1 MTKIIM
7 VCIGCV
13 CMMLFCV
20 HLVAQST
27 PFTYQGQLKDGAN
40 PANGTY
46 DLCFLLFTAA
56 SEGEASNPIYVD
68 DLAVANGLFSAE
80 LDFGSSWF
88 KGSDRWLEISVRPG
102 SVSNADRSGYT
113 KLVPRQ
119 KITAGPYALY
129 SHDSARLGGQ
139 TSASF
144 APASHFHDAADV
156 ISGELPDARVSN
168 ALTISDSG
176 SVDGGAIKTGTI
188 SPARLDST
196 VTLDWEVSD
205 MIDDHCDISNAHH
218 TWPLTDAEIPNDITI
233 SSSGSVDGGAIKTG
247 TISPARLDST
257 VAFDGEVNNMI
268 DAHRGISNAHHPWPL
283 TDANIPDSIARDS
296 EVMTIVLANDGSGS
310 GLDADLLDG
319 KHASAFMP
327 AATDNWVNTTG
338 DTMTGILNITGT
350 NVGLR
355 VTRTSSDESAVK
367 GTALRY
373 GGHFLASSNTGCGI
387 YGGATSSSG
396 DTYGGCFVASSNAG
410 RGIYGSAT
418 SSSGETYGGYFVAS
432 SNAGRGIYGSATS
445 TSGITYGGYFEAA
458 SNEGRGICGKA
469 TSTSGNTIGG
479 YFVASSNAGRGIYGW
494 ASSSSGTTYG
504 GYFMAESNTGH
515 GIYGVASSSSGD
527 TYGGVFLNFSTNGSG
542 IYARAEATSGVNFG
556 VRGSTNSP
564 TGYAAYFTGAA
575 GSANFFQRKVGIGRT
590 VTTNMLEV
598 EGAASKSTAG
608 NWLAN
613 SDARIKTDVK
623 NIENA
628 LETLEK
634 VRLVDFEYTKEYLAE
649 HPEIEPRRYMNVIAQ
664 EFAEVF
670 PDYVKDSGET
680 LADGGEILQVDAYP
694 LTIYAAAAIQE
705 LNQKLINKKAAILFL
720 KEQNANR
727 PIQLDSLEARLA
739 ALESAMQ
746 KTKD

>member
-13 CMMLFCV
+13 CMMLFCA
-20 HLVAQST
+20 HLAAQST
-27 PFTYQGQLKDGAN
+27 SFTYQGQLKDGAN

-56 SEGEASNPIYVD
+56 SGGEASNPIYVD

-113 KLVPRQ
+113 KLAPRQ

-129 SHDSARLGGQ
+129 SHDSAQLGGQ
-139 TSASF
+139 
-144 APASHFHDAADV
+144 
-156 ISGELPDARVSN
+156 
-168 ALTISDSG
+168 
-176 SVDGGAIKTGTI
+176 
-188 SPARLDST
+188 
-196 VTLDWEVSD
+196 
-205 MIDDHCDISNAHH
+205 
-218 TWPLTDAEIPNDITI
+218 
-233 SSSGSVDGGAIKTG
+233 
-247 TISPARLDST
+247 
-257 VAFDGEVNNMI
+257 
-268 DAHRGISNAHHPWPL
+268 
-283 TDANIPDSIARDS
+283 
-296 EVMTIVLANDGSGS
+296 
-310 GLDADLLDG
+310 
-319 KHASAFMP
+319 HASAFMP

-338 DTMTGILNITGT
+338 DTMTGMLNITGENT
-350 NVGLR
+350 GLNVSR
-355 VTRTSSDESAVK
+355 NSSGGSAVQ
-367 GTALRY
+367 GTAP
-373 GGHFLASSNTGCGI
+373 S
-387 YGGATSSSG
+387 
-396 DTYGGCFVASSNAG
+396 
-410 RGIYGSAT
+410 
-418 SSSGETYGGYFVAS
+418 YGGYFVAES
-432 SNAGRGIYGSATS
+432 DTGRGIYGKASS
-445 TSGITYGGYFEAA
+445 SLGITYGGYFEAA
-458 SNEGRGICGKA
+458 SN
-469 TSTSGNTIGG
+469 
-479 YFVASSNAGRGIYGW
+479 AGRGIYGK
-494 ASSSSGTTYG
+494 ASSGSGITYG
-504 GYFMAESNTGH
+504 GRFENYSTDGCAIFGLAD
-515 GIYGVASSSSGD
+515 AS
-527 TYGGVFLNFSTNGSG
+527 
-542 IYARAEATSGVNFG
+542 SGVNAG
-556 VRGSTNSP
+556 VAGHTNSP
-564 TGYAAYFTGAA
+564 IGFASYFTGVP
-575 GSANFFQRKVGIGRT
+575 GSDNYFQRKVGIGRT
-590 VTTNMLEV
+590 ATTNMLEV

-670 PDYVKDSGET
+670 PDYVKGSGET

-705 LNQKLINKKAAILFL
+705 LNQKLINKKAEILFL
-720 KEQNANR
+720 KEQNANQQKQ
-727 PIQLDSLEARLA
+727 IDSLEARLA